1 MAGVTLTVLIAI
13 TSVRKRAPPAKR
25 PRFARSLRGRHL
37 RQLGWQL
44 PRDILRTKVMLV
56 IRKSLQAAALA
67 GLLQLAHGPVG
78 HAAENA
84 PDYREIDQY
93 VQSQVEVN
101 GFPGVAVAV
110 VEGDSIVYARGFGH
124 DATGQQVTIQTPFM
138 IGSNSKS
145 FTALAV
151 MQLVEAGLVELDA
164 PVQRYLPEFQLADP
178 AASAQITVR
187 QLLNQTSGI
196 PVTAAGDLLL
206 EFQPGSLQ
214 EGMADLRTVQ
224 PHAAP
229 GAAYEY
235 ANANYMLLGT
245 IIEAIS
251 HQPYA
256 AYVQTHIFD
265 PLEMSHTG
273 LDSGAAVGHRYWFG
287 VPLPDPMPYGAT
299 FASVPTGGV
308 TSTAEDMARYLSMY
322 LNGGEYHG
330 QRLLSRAG
338 VTELHRG
345 VSDVTFNEGDRIVRL
360 SYGMGWAS
368 GDIGG
373 IPAIYHTGGS
383 PQFSSW
389 MVLVPQDNRAFITM
403 TNANNWIPGPGVSS
417 TELIPKGVML
427 LLAGGTAEDGTS
439 LASMYVWVD
448 ILSAL
453 LIAALVWSLLRRMRH
468 PIGEGATWLQ
478 RARRIGPLVWE
489 IGLPILLLAGFP
501 QLFEVH
507 SWTHVMTYTPDLG
520 TLVMLCGALWFATG
534 VTRLIQL
541 ETVRRSRHQHA
552 ARARLQLRAAH

>member
-1 MAGVTLTVLIAI
+1 M
-13 TSVRKRAPPAKR
+13 
-25 PRFARSLRGRHL
+25 
-37 RQLGWQL
+37 
-44 PRDILRTKVMLV
+44 
-56 IRKSLQAAALA
+56 IRKSMQAAALA
-67 GLLQLAHGPVG
+67 GLLLLARAPVG
-78 HAAENA
+78 RASENA
-84 PDYREIDQY
+84 PDYSAIDHY
-93 VQSQVEVN
+93 VQSQVEAN
-101 GFPGVAVAV
+101 RFPGVAVAV

-178 AASAQITVR
+178 VASAQITVR
-187 QLLNQTSGI
+187 ELLNQTSGI

-206 EFQPGSLQ
+206 EFQPGSL
-214 EGMADLRTVQ
+214 EKGMAELRTVQ

-235 ANANYMLLGT
+235 ANANYMLLGMIVET
-245 IIEAIS
+245 IS
-251 HQPYA
+251 HRPYA
-256 AYVQTHIFD
+256 AYVQNHIFD
-265 PLEMSHTG
+265 ALEMRHTA

-287 VPLPDPMPYGAT
+287 VPLPNPMPYDRT

-338 VTELHRG
+338 VTELQRG
-345 VSDVTFNEGDRIVRL
+345 VSDITFNEGDRVVRL

-373 IPAIYHTGGS
+373 TSAIYHTGGS

-389 MVLVPQDNRAFITM
+389 MVLIPHENRAFITM
-403 TNANNWIPGPGVSS
+403 TNANNWIPGPGLSS
-417 TELIPKGVML
+417 TELIPKGVMVL
-427 LLAGGTAEDGTS
+427 LTGGTPEQGTS
-439 LASMYVWVD
+439 LASMYVCVD
-448 ILSAL
+448 ILSVL
-453 LIAALVWSLLRRMRH
+453 LIAALVWPLVHRIRH
-468 PIGEGATWLQ
+468 PMGEGGTWLQ
-478 RARRIGPLVWE
+478 RARRVAPLVWE
-489 IGLPILLLAGFP
+489 IGLPILLLVGFP

-507 SWTHVMTYTPDLG
+507 SWTHVTSYTPDLG
-520 TLVMLCGALWFATG
+520 SLVMLCALLWLATG
-534 VTRLIQL
+534 LTRIIQL
-541 ETVRRSRHQHA
+541 HVVRRSRQEQT